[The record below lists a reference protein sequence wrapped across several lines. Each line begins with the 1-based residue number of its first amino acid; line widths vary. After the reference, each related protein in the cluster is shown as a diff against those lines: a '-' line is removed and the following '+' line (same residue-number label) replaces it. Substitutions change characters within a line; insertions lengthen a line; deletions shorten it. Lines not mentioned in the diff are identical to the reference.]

1 MFEISIDFEVNYNE
15 GEKMI
20 FNCLMKGDLNYSI
33 VYVDMIKNFQIFYI
47 ILGLVFGV
55 DYIFNCF
62 VVFNWLGGFLILLI
76 L

>member
-1 MFEISIDFEVNYNE
+1 MFDVLIDFNVYYNE

-33 VYVDMIKNFQIFYI
+33 VNVELIKNFKIFYI
-47 ILGLVFGV
+47 ILGLVFGI

-62 VVFNWLGGFLILLI
+62 VVFNWLDGFLILLI